1 MEEKTIKVTRGV
13 CLTPELWSKIETVK
27 SSQMSNSTFIGVA
40 VEDFIG
46 RMPMFDGSKPENI
59 EFIKRMLLSKINY
72 TECNRADPTWGMSKS
87 CKVAMSL
94 LGNPED
100 MKAHVTELNEDDNH

>member
-1 MEEKTIKVTRGV
+1 MDEKTVKVTRGV
-13 CLTPELWSKIETVK
+13 CLTPELWSKIQTVK
-27 SSQMSNSTFIGVA
+27 SSQMSNSTFIGLA

-59 EFIKRMLLSKINY
+59 EFIKRILLSKINSIEFH
-72 TECNRADPTWGMSKS
+72 TADSSSGMSKS

-94 LGNPED
+94 WGNPED
-100 MKAHVTELNEDDNH
+100 MKAHVTEMKEDDYQ